1 MNAQQRHYVE
11 VVTPEVEGRFHYH
24 LPPELV
30 EMRLESGVRL
40 LVPFGRGWR
49 MAFFVR
55 AVDQPD
61 VKATKAVLTVLE
73 ETSLVVRP
81 LFELLLWISD
91 YYFAPLGA
99 VIKGSLPQGIH
110 LSVRRRFSLTGSG
123 EVDPAEKKKPVQK
136 SVIDLLASEGPLT
149 EAQLKKRLE
158 GKGLIRILSILV
170 KAGRVQAQWEIVPP
184 AVKKIFRRI
193 LVLKKSVEETEAF
206 AASLSK
212 RSHRQAALLGILL
225 SAGGSLPATALEAP
239 LRAPL
244 KRLIA
249 KNWIDQLEEPTR
261 RIPENKS
268 GFRPKGTIRLN
279 PDQKRVTEEVVAEI
293 ESKRFVPFLLHGVTG
308 SGKTEVYLR
317 VIEAGLRKGKGAI
330 LLVPEIS
337 LTAQLVARFHERFG
351 DAVALFHSGLSAGER
366 YDEWCRIKE
375 GQARLVIGV
384 RSAIF
389 APMKEV
395 GVIIVDEEQDSSYK
409 QDEGVRYHARD
420 VALVRARSENAVV
433 VLGSAT
439 PSFESYHHSQS
450 GKYRYLHLPDRIE
463 ARSLPAVRLVDLRK
477 KEEMVKPFL
486 TRPLI
491 AAIEKRLTEKEQVL
505 LFVNRRGFSSSL
517 LCGDCGALPSCLH
530 CTVSL
535 TYHKNRKRLVCHYCG
550 FEAPPP
556 TKCPKCRGSRM
567 VYLGIG
573 TEQVE
578 ETVRSFFPSASV
590 ARMDR
595 DTTQK
600 KGSHQKIIAAMVQ
613 GEVDILIGTQMVTKG
628 HDFPGVTLVGVLCG
642 DLSLQFPDFRSP
654 ERTFQLLAQV
664 AGRAGRGERPGEVMI
679 QTFQPD
685 HASIVFA
692 TAHDYISFYQGE
704 IQARKAGFY
713 PPCCRL
719 TRLLFRHRREEAVVW
734 GAGSLTALIKEYLSG
749 SGVEILGPAPT
760 PMARI
765 RGEYR
770 YQILMKAKDQKR
782 IAAALKPAIY
792 RWKQKA
798 QGGTRLEVDV
808 DPQQFG

>member
-1 MNAQQRHYVE
+1 MNAQKRHYVE

-24 LPPELV
+24 LPPELAG
-30 EMRLESGVRL
+30 RKFSPGVRL

-55 AVDQPD
+55 AVGRPD
-61 VKATKAVLTVLE
+61 VKATKAVLAVLE
-73 ETSLVVRP
+73 ETSLVVQP
-81 LFELLLWISD
+81 LFDLLLWIAD

-110 LSVRRRFSLTGSG
+110 LSVRRRFSLVGSG
-123 EVDPAEKKKPVQK
+123 ETSQAEKKRPVQK
-136 SVIDLLASEGPLT
+136 SVIDLLESEGSLT
-149 EAQLKKRLE
+149 EPQLKKRLE
-158 GKGLIRILSILV
+158 RKGLTRILSILV
-170 KAGRVQAQWEIVPP
+170 KAGRVRAQWEIAPP
-184 AVKKIFRRI
+184 VVKKIFRRI
-193 LVLKKSVEETEAF
+193 LVLKKNPEETAAL
-206 AASLSK
+206 AASLSR
-212 RSHRQAALLGILL
+212 RSHRQAALLEILL
-225 SAGGSLPATALEAP
+225 SAGGSLPVAALESP

-244 KRLIA
+244 KRLIE
-249 KNWIDQLEEPTR
+249 KKWIDQREEAAR
-261 RIPENKS
+261 RIPRLES

-279 PDQKRVTEEVVAEI
+279 ADQKKVSEEVLDAI
-293 ESKRFVPFLLHGVTG
+293 ETGGFAPFLLHGVTG
-308 SGKTEVYLR
+308 SGKTEVYLQ
-317 VIEAGLRKGKGAI
+317 VIEAGLRQGKGAI

-351 DAVALFHSGLSAGER
+351 DEVALFHSGLSAGER
-366 YDEWCRIKE
+366 YDEWLRIKE

-409 QDEGVRYHARD
+409 QDEGVRYNARD
-420 VALVRARSENAVV
+420 VALVRARSEKAVV
-433 VLGSAT
+433 MLGSAT

-450 GKYRYLHLPDRIE
+450 GKYRYLHLPKRIE
-463 ARSLPAVRLVDLRK
+463 SRPLPSVLLVDLRK

-491 AAIEKRLTEKEQVL
+491 AAIEKRLSEKEQVL

-517 LCGDCGALPSCLH
+517 LCADCGELPSCRH

-535 TYHKNRKRLVCHYCG
+535 TYHKKRKRLVCHYCG
-550 FEAPPP
+550 YETPPP
-556 TKCPKCRGSRM
+556 TECPKCRGSRM
-567 VYLGIG
+567 IYLGIG

-578 ETVRSFFPSASV
+578 ETVRGFFPSARV

-613 GEVDILIGTQMVTKG
+613 EEVDILIGTQMITKG

-642 DLSLQFPDFRSP
+642 DLSLQFPDFRAS

-685 HASIVFA
+685 HASIAFA

-704 IQARKAGFY
+704 IQSRKEGVY
-713 PPCCRL
+713 PPFCRL
-719 TRLLFRHRREEAVVW
+719 TRLLLRNRREEAVVR
-734 GAGSLTALIKEYLSG
+734 GAESLTVLIKDYLPG
-749 SGVEILGPAPT
+749 RGVEILGPAPT

-770 YQILMKAKDQKR
+770 YQILMKGKDQTR
-782 IAAALKPAIY
+782 ISAALKPAVH
-792 RWKQKA
+792 RWKRKA
-798 QGGTRLEVDV
+798 NEGTRLEVDV

>member
-1 MNAQQRHYVE
+1 MKAQKRHYVE

-24 LPPELV
+24 LPPELSG
-30 EMRLESGVRL
+30 RKFSPGVRL

-49 MAFFVR
+49 MAFFIR
-55 AVDQPD
+55 AVDRPD
-61 VKATKAVLTVLE
+61 VKATKAVLAVLE

-81 LFELLLWISD
+81 LFDLLLWISD

-110 LSVRRRFSLTGSG
+110 LSVRRRFSLVGPG
-123 EVDPAEKKKPVQK
+123 ETSPAEKKRPAQK
-136 SVIDLLASEGPLT
+136 RVIDFLASEGPLM
-149 EAQLKKRLE
+149 EPQLKNRLG
-158 GKGLIRILSILV
+158 GKGLTRILSILV
-170 KAGRVQAQWEIVPP
+170 KAGRVQAQWEIAPP
-184 AVKKIFRRI
+184 VVKKIFRRI
-193 LVLKKSVEETEAF
+193 LVLKKNPEETAAF
-206 AASLSK
+206 AASLSR
-212 RSHRQAALLGILL
+212 RSHRQAALLEILL
-225 SAGGSLPATALEAP
+225 SAGGSLPVAALESP

-244 KRLIA
+244 KRLIE
-249 KNWIDQLEEPTR
+249 KKWIDQREEAAR
-261 RIPENKS
+261 RIPRLES

-279 PDQKRVTEEVVAEI
+279 ADQKKVSEEVLDAI
-293 ESKRFVPFLLHGVTG
+293 DAGGFVPFLLHGVTG

-317 VIEAGLRKGKGAI
+317 VIEAVLRQGKGAI
-330 LLVPEIS
+330 LIVPEIS

-351 DAVALFHSGLSAGER
+351 DEVALFHSGLSAGER
-366 YDEWCRIKE
+366 YDEWIRIKE
-375 GQARLVIGV
+375 GQAHLVIGV

-389 APMKEV
+389 APMKDL

-420 VALVRARSENAVV
+420 VALVRARSEKAVV

-450 GKYRYLHLPDRIE
+450 GKYRYLHLPKRIE
-463 ARSLPAVRLVDLRK
+463 SRPLPAVLLVDLRK

-517 LCGDCGALPSCLH
+517 LCADCGELPSCLN

-535 TYHKNRKRLVCHYCG
+535 TYHKKRKRLVCHYCG

-556 TKCPKCRGSRM
+556 TECPKCRGSRM
-567 VYLGIG
+567 IYLGIG

-578 ETVRSFFPSASV
+578 ETVRGLFPSARV

-595 DTTQK
+595 DTTQR
-600 KGSHQKIIAAMVQ
+600 KGSHQKIIAAMAQ

-642 DLSLQFPDFRSP
+642 DLSLQFPDFRAS

-685 HASIVFA
+685 HASIAFA

-704 IQARKAGFY
+704 MQSRKGGFY
-713 PPCCRL
+713 PPYCRL
-719 TRLLFRHRREEAVVW
+719 TRLLLRHRREEAVVR
-734 GAGSLTALIKEYLSG
+734 GAESLTALIKGNLSG
-749 SGVEILGPAPT
+749 GGLEILGPAPT
-760 PMARI
+760 PMERI

-782 IAAALKPAIY
+782 IAAALKPAVF
-792 RWKQKA
+792 RWKQKMNE
-798 QGGTRLEVDV
+798 GTRLEVDV